1 MRYYLENEIIKAEF
15 DSFGGELKS
24 VIRKDSNRE
33 YMWYGNPKY
42 WGRTSPVLFPIV
54 GTLRDNTYR
63 FGGQE
68 YRMSSHGFAR
78 DMEHTMVSI
87 TENEIWFE
95 LKETPA
101 TLEKYPFEF
110 VLNLGY
116 RLEGDRLE
124 VLWKVTNPS
133 DSDMY
138 FSIGAHPA
146 FLCPIH
152 GEKNKAGYYL
162 AFDGVDEI
170 KHHGNK
176 GGLAVHEDLTLELSG
191 GRVKITEGFFD
202 RSTYMIE
209 GRQAGVVA
217 IEDQE
222 GKRFIEM
229 DFDTPL
235 FAIWSAEGKNAPFI
249 CIEPWFGMCDWEGFT
264 GTFDE
269 KAYMQKLAAKEEFK
283 ASYGVR
289 FLSV

>member
-1 MRYYLENEIIKAEF
+1 MRYYLENELIKAEF

-54 GTLRDNTYR
+54 GTLRNNTYR
-63 FGGQE
+63 FKDKE
-68 YRMSSHGFAR
+68 YKMSSHGFAR
-78 DMEHTMVSI
+78 DMEHTLVSQ

-95 LKETPA
+95 LRQNAET
-101 TLEKYPFEF
+101 LGKYPFEF

-133 DSDMY
+133 KDELL

-152 GEKNKAGYYL
+152 GEKSKAGYYL
-162 AFDGVDEI
+162 AFGGTDEI
-170 KHHGNK
+170 RHHGNK
-176 GGLAVHEDLTLELSG
+176 GGLAIKEDLRLKLTD
-191 GRVKITEGFFD
+191 GRVKITEEFFD
-202 RSTYMIE
+202 RSTFMIE
-209 GRQAGVVA
+209 DKQTSLVA
-217 IEDQE
+217 IEDPE
-222 GKRFIEM
+222 GRRFIEV

-235 FAIWSAEGKNAPFI
+235 FAIWSSEGKNAPFI
-249 CIEPWFGMCDWEGFT
+249 CIEPWFGMCDWDGFEGSFE
-264 GTFDE
+264 E
-269 KAYMQKLAAKEEFK
+269 KSYMQKLAGGEEFN
-283 ASYGVR
+283 ASYGIR
-289 FLSV
+289 FIGV